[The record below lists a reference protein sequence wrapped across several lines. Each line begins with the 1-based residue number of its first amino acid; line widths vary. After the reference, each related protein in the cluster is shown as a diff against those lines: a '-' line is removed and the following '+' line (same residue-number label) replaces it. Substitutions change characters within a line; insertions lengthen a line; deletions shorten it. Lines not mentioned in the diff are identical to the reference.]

1 MLDFRI
7 YTFLEVCKY
16 MNFTKAA
23 EALHITQPAVSQHI
37 RYIEE
42 YYQTRLFTFQGKKP
56 VLTETGEYLLH
67 AFTTLSHDQVYLKE
81 QLLSMQKKKPALIF
95 GATLTIGEY
104 VMPRFLIEYQTR
116 HPDTVLT
123 MITANTHEL
132 LDRISDGEIDFAI
145 VEGYFDK
152 TQYDYLTFSSEP
164 YIAVAGTP
172 LFEDCRPCS
181 LSELLDQMLI
191 VREPGSGTR
200 EILEKH
206 LEARN
211 LSIHDFSGV
220 SEIGNIPALKAV
232 VSAGLGITFL
242 YRSAAEEELKNGI
255 LFDVTPENFSITHD
269 FTLIWQKGSM
279 FASRYRTIFEEW
291 KKKL

>member
-56 VLTETGEYLLH
+56 VLTEAGEYLLH

-81 QLLSMQKKKPALIF
+81 HLLSMQKKKPALIF

-172 LFEDCRPCS
+172 LFEDCRPRS
-181 LSELLDQMLI
+181 LSELLDQKLI

>member
-56 VLTETGEYLLH
+56 VLTEAGEYLLH
-67 AFTTLSHDQVYLKE
+67 ASTTLSHDQVYLKE

-172 LFEDCRPCS
+172 LFEDCRPRS
-181 LSELLDQMLI
+181 LSELLDQKLI

-200 EILEKH
+200 ELLEKH

>member
-56 VLTETGEYLLH
+56 VLTEAGEYLLH

-172 LFEDCRPCS
+172 LFEDFRPRS
-181 LSELLDQMLI
+181 ISELLDQKLI

>member
-56 VLTETGEYLLH
+56 VLTGAGEYLLP
-67 AFTTLSHDQVYLKE
+67 AITTLSHDQVYLKE

-172 LFEDCRPCS
+172 LFEDCRPRS
-181 LSELLDQMLI
+181 LSELLDQKLI

>member
-56 VLTETGEYLLH
+56 VLTEAGEYLLH

-172 LFEDCRPCS
+172 LFEDCRPRS
-181 LSELLDQMLI
+181 FSELLDQKLI

>member
-132 LDRISDGEIDFAI
+132 LDHISDGEIDFAI

-172 LFEDCRPCS
+172 LFEDCRPRS
-181 LSELLDQMLI
+181 LSELLDQKLI